1 MEKESGALF
10 MLKLFKKRLSN
21 RKGFTLV
28 ELLVVVAIIGVLAA
42 IAIPRF
48 TDATASANGAK
59 IQADLRTIDSA
70 IMIHYAAKNAYPAD
84 IDALVTAGHLASKPV
99 APTKDAVINGQTITP
114 AAYGLSDNKDRA
126 VHGTKKVEELG
137 VAAPTPK

>member
-1 MEKESGALF
+1 
-10 MLKLFKKRLSN
+10 MLQLFKKRMSN

-59 IQADLRTIDSA
+59 LQADLRTIDSA
-70 IMIHYAAKNAYPAD
+70 IMVYYAANNAYPAD
-84 IDALVTAGHLASKPV
+84 LAALVPAYLAK
-99 APTKDAVINGQTITP
+99 
-114 AAYGLSDNKDRA
+114 
-126 VHGTKKVEELG
+126 
-137 VAAPTPK
+137 APTPPTGSIKINGAEKQVAGGVYAINGNNRAVYGADAATGKTVENL